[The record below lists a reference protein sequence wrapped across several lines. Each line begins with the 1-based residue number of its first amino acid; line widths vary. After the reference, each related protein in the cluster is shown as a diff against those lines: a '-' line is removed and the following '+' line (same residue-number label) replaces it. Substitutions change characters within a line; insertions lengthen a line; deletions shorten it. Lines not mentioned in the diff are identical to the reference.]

1 SRHGRGPSLLA
12 SLLSVAAF
20 DFFFVPPYWTFAVS
34 DSEYLLTFAVMLLV
48 ALVISGLTVRMRQQ
62 AEAARERERRTAAL
76 YAMSRE
82 LASTRGVDELLKIA
96 RRHIADV
103 FRAQVAVLLPGPDGR
118 LLPRSEAG
126 ADFPLDSRDAAV
138 SRWVYEHRQ
147 PAGLGTATLPGASA
161 LHLP

>member
-1 SRHGRGPSLLA
+1 WAVIVVVLTSLVCQAMFGRFDSSNLIMVYLLGVCLVAVRYGRGPSLLA
-12 SLLSVAAF
+12 ACLSVAAF

-34 DSEYLLTFAVMLLV
+34 DTQYLLTFAVMLIV

-96 RRHIADV
+96 RRH
-103 FRAQVAVLLPGPDGR
+103 
-118 LLPRSEAG
+118 
-126 ADFPLDSRDAAV
+126 
-138 SRWVYEHRQ
+138 
-147 PAGLGTATLPGASA
+147 
-161 LHLP
+161 